1 MVKNLT
7 KGNPLSLLFFFTLPM
22 VAGNLFQQLYNMV
35 DTAVVGKFVG
45 EDAVAAVGS
54 SFPVVFLSVA
64 VASGLSMGCNV
75 VVSQLFGAGRIHE
88 MKSTISTAILSLGI
102 LGLIIMALGTI
113 LAGPLL
119 RLLGTDPDIMADSQ
133 LYLRIYFGG
142 AVFLFLY
149 NTLNGIYNA
158 QGDSR
163 TPLIFL
169 IISSLANIALD
180 LLFVI
185 RFNMGVAGVA
195 WATLIAQGLCAVASL
210 VVLVRRLKHMPCE
223 QEREGEK
230 IPLFHPVAVRRIA
243 QIGLPSMLQQ
253 SLVSLSMMLMQG
265 LVNSY
270 GKVLVAGYTAA
281 TKIDSLAMMP
291 NMNFGN
297 AMSSY
302 TAQNIGAGRYDR
314 VKEGLKACVF
324 MVVVFS
330 LLITLLIFLFGT
342 QLLSLFLDP
351 GDTTGALGYG
361 MAYMKTVSTFYI
373 LMGLLFVP
381 NGLLRGAGD
390 MKAFT
395 LSSLSN
401 LFSRVVIAYALAYL
415 TPLGV
420 NAIWWSIPAGWLVGS
435 SVSLLRIKSGKWMRG
450 SVADRDG
457 KKNP

>member
-7 KGNPLSLLFFFTLPM
+7 EGQPLRLLFFFSLPM

-54 SFPVVFLSVA
+54 SFPIVFLSVA
-64 VASGLSMGCNV
+64 VAAGLSMGCNV

-88 MKSTISTAILSLGI
+88 MKSTISTAIISLSV
-102 LGLIIMALGTI
+102 LGLILMALGTI
-113 LAGPLL
+113 FAGPLL
-119 RLLGTDPDIMADSQ
+119 ELLGTDPDIMADSQ
-133 LYLRIYFGG
+133 TYLRIYFGG

-158 QGDSR
+158 QGDSK

-169 IISSLANIALD
+169 MISSLTNIVLD

-185 RFNMGVAGVA
+185 RFHMGVAGVA
-195 WATLIAQGLCAVASL
+195 WATLIAQGIRAVASL
-210 VVLVRRLKHMPCE
+210 AVLFLRMKRLPCE
-223 QEREGEK
+223 AGKEGEK
-230 IPLFHPVAVRRIA
+230 IPLFHKIAVKRIA

-253 SLVSLSMMLMQG
+253 SLVSLSMMMMQG

-281 TKIDSLAMMP
+281 TKIDTLAMLP
-291 NMNFGN
+291 NMNFSN

-314 VKEGLKACVF
+314 VKQGLKASLF

-330 LLITLLIFLFGT
+330 LLITVIIFLFGD

-351 GDTTGALGYG
+351 GDTSGALGYG
-361 MAYMKTVSTFYI
+361 LTYMHTVSLFYI
-373 LMGLLFVP
+373 LMGLLFVS
-381 NGLLRGAGD
+381 NGMLRGSGD
-390 MKAFT
+390 MGAFT
-395 LSSLSN
+395 LSSMAN
-401 LFSRVVIAYALAYL
+401 LFSRVAVAYALAYL
-415 TPLGV
+415 TPLGA
-420 NAIWWSIPAGWLVGS
+420 NAIWWSIPAGWAIGS
-435 SVSLLRIKSGKWMRG
+435 VVSLLRVKSGKWMRQAV
-450 SVADRDG
+450 SDRI
-457 KKNP
+457 

>member
-7 KGNPLSLLFFFTLPM
+7 EGQPLRLLFFFSLPM
-22 VAGNLFQQLYNMV
+22 VARNLFQQLYNRV

-54 SFPVVFLSVA
+54 SFPIVFLSVA
-64 VASGLSMGCNV
+64 VAAGLSMGCNV

-88 MKSTISTAILSLGI
+88 MKSTISTAIISLSV
-102 LGLIIMALGTI
+102 LGLILMALGTI
-113 LAGPLL
+113 SAGPLL
-119 RLLGTDPDIMADSQ
+119 ELLGTDPDIMADSQ
-133 LYLRIYFGG
+133 TYLRIYFGG

-158 QGDSR
+158 QGDSK

-169 IISSLANIALD
+169 MISSLTNIVLD

-185 RFNMGVAGVA
+185 RFHMGVAGVA
-195 WATLIAQGLCAVASL
+195 WATLIAQGICAVASL
-210 VVLVRRLKHMPCE
+210 AVLFLRMKRLPCE
-223 QEREGEK
+223 AGKEGEK
-230 IPLFHPVAVRRIA
+230 IPLFHKIAVKRIA

-253 SLVSLSMMLMQG
+253 SLVSLSMMMMQG

-281 TKIDSLAMMP
+281 TKIDTLAMLP
-291 NMNFGN
+291 NLNFSN

-314 VKEGLKACVF
+314 VKQGLKASLF

-330 LLITLLIFLFGT
+330 LLITVIIFLFGD

-351 GDTTGALGYG
+351 GDTSGALGCG
-361 MAYMKTVSTFYI
+361 LTYMHTVSLFYI
-373 LMGLLFVP
+373 LMGLLFVS
-381 NGLLRGAGD
+381 NGMLRGSGD
-390 MKAFT
+390 MGAFT
-395 LSSLSN
+395 LSSMAN
-401 LFSRVVIAYALAYL
+401 LFSRVAVAYALAYL
-415 TPLGV
+415 TPLGA
-420 NAIWWSIPAGWLVGS
+420 NAIWWSIPAGWAIGS
-435 SVSLLRIKSGKWMRG
+435 VVSLLRVKSGKWMRQAV
-450 SVADRDG
+450 SERI
-457 KKNP
+457 